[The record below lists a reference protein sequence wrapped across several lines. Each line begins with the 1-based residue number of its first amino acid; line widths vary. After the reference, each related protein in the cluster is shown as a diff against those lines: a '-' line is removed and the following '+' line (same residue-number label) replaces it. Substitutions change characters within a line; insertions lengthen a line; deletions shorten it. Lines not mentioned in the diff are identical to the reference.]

1 LDAAWVGREVGVRF
15 PAGKP
20 EKFRVVEGP
29 RRVDREL
36 ARPAV
41 LLAAAAV
48 ALVARAVAGPGV
60 RWLGVGFCALWTLVS
75 VFILIAAIREF
86 SYRRAHLTAPAR
98 VTGRIVALLE
108 SSSTQAET
116 GGSTTTYT
124 PVVSF
129 TTLDGVVV
137 TGVCPGT
144 TSRRESPGREL
155 PLRYA
160 PKDPSVFEPD
170 RLADR
175 GSAVVG
181 IVVTG
186 LFILIGIAFTG
197 AAAMFLPGS

>member
-1 LDAAWVGREVGVRF
+1 LDAAWVGREVGVRY

-20 EKFRVVEGP
+20 EKFRVVGGS
-29 RRVDREL
+29 RRVDPEL
-36 ARPAV
+36 ARPAW

-48 ALVARAVAGPGV
+48 TLVARAIAGPGI
-60 RWLGVGFCALWTLVS
+60 RWLGVGFCALWTLLS

-108 SSSTQAET
+108 SSSMQTESGT
-116 GGSTTTYT
+116 STVTYT

-129 TTLDGVVV
+129 TTLDGLVV
-137 TGVCPGT
+137 TGVSPGT
-144 TSRRESPGREL
+144 TSRRRVPGHEL

-160 PKDPSVFEPD
+160 PDDPSVFEPE
-170 RLADR
+170 RLTDR

-181 IVVTG
+181 IVMTC
-186 LFILIGIAFTG
+186 LFVLIGIAFTG